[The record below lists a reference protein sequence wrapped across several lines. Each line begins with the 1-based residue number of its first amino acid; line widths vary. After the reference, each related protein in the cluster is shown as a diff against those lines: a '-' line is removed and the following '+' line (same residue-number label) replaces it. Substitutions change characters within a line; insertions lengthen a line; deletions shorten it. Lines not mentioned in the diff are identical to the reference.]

1 VLLSWKSAIYEINTS
16 KVILVYLFWLLI
28 LDIAFI
34 LSFFNHLL
42 YLY

>member
-1 VLLSWKSAIYEINTS
+1 MASLFLAVLLSWKSAIYEINTS

-34 LSFFNHLL
+34 LFL
-42 YLY
+42 